1 MVPVRVAE
9 LSPRDLSILKEHIL
23 QVETAKR
30 ACQEVTED
38 TANEIAISVAAQ
50 TRSDCEVFIA
60 LARVFSGVLK
70 RDSPLYVLGSKY
82 DPLAE
87 SLPAAAVPAAA
98 HGADLSTSTVP
109 VAGFNGLTPLPT
121 GTSLGLYIMLG
132 PSVTPVE
139 QVPAGNI
146 VGILGL
152 SELVLKTATLS
163 STWATYPMN
172 SITFQSKPML
182 KVAVE
187 PISHVDLRSL
197 EHGLQLLHQF
207 DPVVEIGI
215 DKDTGQNTMTC
226 LGELHLEQCVK
237 ALMERFA
244 K

>member
-1 MVPVRVAE
+1 M
-9 LSPRDLSILKEHIL
+9 S
-23 QVETAKR
+23 
-30 ACQEVTED
+30 
-38 TANEIAISVAAQ
+38 
-50 TRSDCEVFIA
+50 
-60 LARVFSGVLK
+60 
-70 RDSPLYVLGSKY
+70 
-82 DPLAE
+82 
-87 SLPAAAVPAAA
+87 
-98 HGADLSTSTVP
+98 
-109 VAGFNGLTPLPT
+109 GFNGLTPLPA
-121 GTSLGLYIMLG
+121 GSALGLYIMLG
-132 PSVTPVE
+132 PSVTPVG

-146 VGILGL
+146 VGIFGL
-152 SELVLKTATLS
+152 TELVLKTATLS

-237 ALMERFA
+237 ALTERFA